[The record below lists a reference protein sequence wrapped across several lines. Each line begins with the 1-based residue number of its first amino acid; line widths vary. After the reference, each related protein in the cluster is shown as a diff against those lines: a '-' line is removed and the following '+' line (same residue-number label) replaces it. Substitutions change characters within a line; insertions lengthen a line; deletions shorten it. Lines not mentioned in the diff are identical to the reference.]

1 METKM
6 EIYQAVSLCL
16 NPPVHQ
22 KMVSLALSLSLS
34 HCGPLSA
41 EQRQACVDI
50 Q

>member
-22 KMVSLALSLSLS
+22 KMVSLALSLS

>member
-22 KMVSLALSLSLS
+22 KMISLALSLSLR
-34 HCGPLSA
+34 PLSA